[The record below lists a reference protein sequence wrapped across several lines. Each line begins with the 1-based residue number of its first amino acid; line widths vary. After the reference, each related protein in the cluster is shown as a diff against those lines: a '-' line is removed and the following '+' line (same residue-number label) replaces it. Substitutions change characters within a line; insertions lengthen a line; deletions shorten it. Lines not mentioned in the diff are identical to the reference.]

1 MVRKLSRWRV
11 WRCCLAAQVGA
22 AAPCGFDGGLGNTF
36 TPMHPKSL
44 GVAFAVRDAVTS
56 GMIEAAAD
64 PASAGKAG
72 YWRAVGHL
80 TALQRALS
88 AAHAEGR
95 VAVSVLFI
103 DSGLWARLTPSTDG
117 FAMDVHTE
125 GAKDGDVVIVTNEP
139 VLTAILEKR
148 LPVADALQR
157 GLIAVDGEAVTADA
171 MRRPDRGSP
180 RSARCISAISPRRPV
195 VRTSAAIDC
204 PLNAAMSYQSP
215 LLARNRHGWPGR

>member
-1 MVRKLSRWRV
+1 MNGRQTFFKTAGVAVL
-11 WRCCLAAQVGA
+11 LAAQVGTA
-22 AAPCGFDGGLGNTF
+22 VPCGFEGGLGNTF
-36 TPMHPKSL
+36 TPMHAKSL

-56 GMIEAAAD
+56 GTIEAATD

-80 TALQRALS
+80 TSLQRALS

-103 DSGLWARLTPSTDG
+103 DSGLWARLTPSADG

-157 GLIAVDGEAVTADA
+157 GLMAVDGEAVTADA
-171 MRRPDRGSP
+171 TRRLIAVALAAPVV
-180 RSARCISAISPRRPV
+180 SARFPQDVRLFGPV
-195 VRTSAAIDC
+195 R
-204 PLNAAMSYQSP
+204 Q
-215 LLARNRHGWPGR
+215 